1 MWPFKS
7 KYEKITREDVV
18 NAIIKLEDESDKIEA
33 QITAAQQKID
43 DMMKR
48 GKVEKDRNV
57 KLLLAKKITFTRDEM
72 QENVKRVMYL
82 MYNIKLLNRLKN
94 AIDDNQ
100 FFENT
105 SSVSLGNLLA
115 DQKGLAKFLNKTLN
129 TKVKAEDV
137 LTSADDIFNDVQSA
151 YEENE
156 TIYGINEQDDA
167 LLSMFETEG
176 SMDDDPANIEE
187 ADDDLSV
194 EENKQEN
201 RYL

>member
-194 EENKQEN
+194 EENK
-201 RYL
+201 